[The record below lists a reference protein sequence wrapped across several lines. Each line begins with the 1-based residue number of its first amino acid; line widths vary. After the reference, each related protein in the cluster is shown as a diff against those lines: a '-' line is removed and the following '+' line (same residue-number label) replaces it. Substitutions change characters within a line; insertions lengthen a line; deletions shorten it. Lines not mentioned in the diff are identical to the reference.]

1 MDVTELIDLYAAGTR
16 DFSAVMLIEAN
27 LSSVNL
33 SGCDLSNANLSV
45 ANLSGANLSGANLTK
60 AKLNVAR
67 LSGANLTRA
76 KLNGATLNVANLI
89 RADFAGAEM
98 VGISLIR
105 AELIRA
111 ELSKANLR
119 GANLNSADL
128 REATL
133 RQANLT
139 RANLSEANLRG
150 ASLTGAILEMAN
162 LNATDLSRSDLSG
175 ANLREAEL
183 RQTNLSKANLSGAD
197 LSGANL
203 RWADL
208 SGANLSWADLS
219 DAKLSGANLVG
230 ADLSN
235 ANLLNASL
243 VHADLTQASLI
254 KADWIGADLTGANLT
269 GAKLF
274 AVSRYGLKT
283 DGMIADWVDLSPDGD
298 RSEIQRFEAED
309 TKKFFSQTMPRVKI
323 IVDAPLTLEAN
334 LLLLSA
340 YQQLSHKE
348 YLKLR
353 EAPSIEVGARRTTIT
368 FQINNNEYLFIL
380 GYITILPFQDATAAH
395 NNIMAIVQSL
405 QSHNVESL
413 GGKDPK
419 RIRDLITTFSETIR
433 GVASQNLEIS
443 IPLQAQE
450 NSFFSSPTQLILT
463 NSNDQSLS
471 IYHHSGFGKKLLL
484 QKGTSNYLRA
494 ESQSQAANL
503 PLLSEIVNFI
513 REFD

>member
-16 DFSAVMLIEAN
+16 DFSSLMLIEAN
-27 LSSVNL
+27 LSSINL

-67 LSGANLTRA
+67 LSGANLTKA

-89 RADFAGAEM
+89 RADFAGAEL
-98 VGISLIR
+98 INTSLIR

-111 ELSKANLR
+111 ELSKANMR
-119 GANLNSADL
+119 AANLNGADL

-150 ASLTGAILEMAN
+150 ASLTGAILEQSN
-162 LNATDLSRSDLSG
+162 LNGSDLSRSDLSG

-235 ANLLNASL
+235 ANLLNTSL
-243 VHADLTQASLI
+243 VHADLTQANLI
-254 KADWIGADLTGANLT
+254 RADWIGADLTGANLT

-274 AVSRYGLKT
+274 AVSRFGLKT

-298 RSEIQRFEAED
+298 RSEIQRFETD
-309 TKKFFSQTMPRVKI
+309 DPRKFFNQTMPKVKI
-323 IVDAPLTLEAN
+323 LVDAPLTLDAN

-340 YQQLSHKE
+340 YQQLSSKK
-348 YLKLR
+348 YLRLG
-353 EAPSIEVGARRTTIT
+353 EAPSIEVGARRTIIT
-368 FQINNNEYLFIL
+368 FNIDNNEYLFIL
-380 GYITILPFQDATAAH
+380 GYIAILPFQDAGTAH
-395 NNIMAIVQSL
+395 SNIMAIVKGL
-405 QSHNVESL
+405 QSQNVESL
-413 GGKDPK
+413 KIREPQ
-419 RIRDLITTFSETIR
+419 RIRELIETVRRTIHE
-433 GVASQNLEIS
+433 VAAHNLAIS
-443 IPLQAQE
+443 IPLAVQE
-450 NSFFSSPTQLILT
+450 NNFFSSPTQLILT

-471 IYHHSGFGKKLLL
+471 IFHHPGFGKKLLL
-484 QKGTSNYLRA
+484 QKGSSYLKNLS
-494 ESQSQAANL
+494 SQEINL
-503 PLLSEIVNFI
+503 PPLSTIVEFI
-513 REFD
+513 QEFD